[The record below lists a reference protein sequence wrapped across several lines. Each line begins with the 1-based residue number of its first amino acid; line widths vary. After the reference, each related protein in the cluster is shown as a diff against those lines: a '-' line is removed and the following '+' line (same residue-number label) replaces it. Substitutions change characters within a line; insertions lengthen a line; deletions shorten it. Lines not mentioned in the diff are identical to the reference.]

1 MDSCY
6 HKAMPLTAQVPPSD
20 PLYALYQPGDLRQAF
35 IDAAVVMVRERG
47 EERFSLNELARKLG
61 VSAGAAYR
69 HFANKE
75 ALLSTVCA
83 SGYAQL
89 AHALRE
95 PLDDSVSAEA
105 RVMELAL
112 RYTRFA
118 VANPD
123 LFTMMFGTRTLDVEA
138 VGEKTF
144 APLVEATKAAQENGV
159 LPAGDTAV
167 VSAAVWMTLHGLTT
181 LHLNGRLATLGL
193 DDDPDLLVRRY
204 MGVIFPELGN

>member
-1 MDSCY
+1 MSS
-6 HKAMPLTAQVPPSD
+6 AAQVPPSD
-20 PLYALYQPGDLRQAF
+20 PLYSPYQPGDLRQAF

-83 SGYAQL
+83 SGYVQL
-89 AHALRE
+89 ADALRV
-95 PLDDSVSAEA
+95 PLDEDLPAA
-105 RVMELAL
+105 DRVMELAL

-123 LFTMMFGTRTLDVEA
+123 LFAMMFGTRTLNVEA

-144 APLVEATKAAQENGV
+144 APLVEATRAAQESGA
-159 LPAGDTAV
+159 LPAGDASV

-204 MGVIFPELGN
+204 MSVTFPELGN